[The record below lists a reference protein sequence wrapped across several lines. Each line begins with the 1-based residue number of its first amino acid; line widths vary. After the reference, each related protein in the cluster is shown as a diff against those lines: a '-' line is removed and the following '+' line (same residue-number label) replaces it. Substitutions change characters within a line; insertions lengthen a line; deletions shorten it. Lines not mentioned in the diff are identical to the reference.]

1 MEWNKAG
8 RKKKVTPV
16 MAANVVNTA
25 SVTISDDEY
34 TDDEYTKEE
43 LTLYTRGVFA
53 LACAVINQW
62 IKDGKPATKGIQP
75 WFDIVE
81 MTKENK
87 S

>member
-25 SVTISDDEY
+25 SVVVS
-34 TDDEYTKEE
+34 DDEYTKEE
-43 LTLYTRGVFA
+43 LTLYIRGVFA

>member
-25 SVTISDDEY
+25 SVVVS
-34 TDDEYTKEE
+34 DDEYTKEE

-81 MTKENK
+81 ITKENK

>member
-8 RKKKVTPV
+8 RKKKVAPV

-25 SVTISDDEY
+25 SVVVS
-34 TDDEYTKEE
+34 DDEYTKEE

-62 IKDGKPATKGIQP
+62 IKDGRPATKGIQP

>member
-25 SVTISDDEY
+25 SVVVS
-34 TDDEYTKEE
+34 DDEYTKEE

-62 IKDGKPATKGIQP
+62 IKDGRPATKGIQP

>member
-8 RKKKVTPV
+8 RKKKVAPV
-16 MAANVVNTA
+16 MTANVVNIA
-25 SVTISDDEY
+25 SVAVS
-34 TDDEYTKEE
+34 DDEYTKEE

-62 IKDGKPATKGIQP
+62 IKDGRPATKGIQP

>member
-8 RKKKVTPV
+8 RKKKVAPV

-25 SVTISDDEY
+25 SVAVS
-34 TDDEYTKEE
+34 DDEYTKEE

-81 MTKENK
+81 MAKENK